1 MIQGDK
7 NMDIERFN
15 NVYKEETNKIS
26 NKRQYA
32 AEIFIGVLQFWHKTI
47 LKQIDKI
54 TDEYLDNTIAE
65 CIKKILTQKHLNYI
79 KL

>member
-1 MIQGDK
+1 
-7 NMDIERFN
+7 MDIERFN